1 MRHRLALI
9 VLPVLA
15 LLALPA
21 APAFAAAPA
30 NDAFASPITL
40 TSEAPA
46 LAGDNLRATSE
57 PSEVESFDYAKFDDC
72 ATFTSALECGNSV
85 WYAFTAPTTANY
97 IAETCDKGTEVDTVL
112 YAYTGA
118 ALGALTEVARNDDS
132 CDGGYGG
139 NGSRITI
146 AATAGTTYR
155 LQVVGYNAAQ
165 GTFSLRAHPSASP
178 PAPPAVDTRITRY
191 QSVVSDAPGN
201 NQDGTHSGS
210 RRTAT
215 FAFYSSA
222 PGATFECSL
231 DAGAYVPCSSPA
243 AYDDLAVD
251 GVERAFRVRS
261 IQGTTDPTPSV
272 QRFTLDEAAP
282 ETSILTGPA
291 EGATVPNAVVFTR
304 ATTERTTDFLNR
316 CTLDGIGPYA
326 CNSTSQDLTGLCD
339 RSHSFGIQAMDE
351 AGNLDATPATRAFSI
366 TGGGACADPQ
376 IALDAAGTTPT
387 GVDISAQVTTGGVPL
402 QATLRYG
409 TTTAYGETVRRPV
422 DAASP
427 SVGFGTVDGLVPDT
441 TYHYEVTVANGAG
454 VSASTG
460 DQTFTTA
467 TLPGGETVPDVTVG
481 TPVIAGRHAARIPI
495 TLNGGTTAGGIEVRV
510 LIADTS
516 PVTGT
521 SGVVSLDGDLSPSV
535 LPATTPVDALDLRPG
550 TTYHYRVLVRAK
562 HSSLSDERTFTTAA
576 TPPAPAPAPTPPAGA
591 GTPTPPAATPF
602 KLKKGNVAVGKVT
615 RSAKRITVKVTRVPK
630 GTKLTLKVK
639 GSRLLA
645 KAKATA
651 SASGKATFK
660 VKLGAKARKALKS
673 KRLKRVTFTVTAT
686 PPGGKPSSVTVT
698 KRL

>member
-1 MRHRLALI
+1 MRHRLAL
-9 VLPVLA
+9 VVVPVLA

-21 APAFAAAPA
+21 APAVAAAPP
-30 NDAFASPITL
+30 NDAFASPATL

-57 PSEVESFDYAKFDDC
+57 PSETESSGYAKLDDC
-72 ATFTSALECGNSV
+72 ATFTSAPDCGNTV
-85 WYAFTAPTTANY
+85 WYAFTAPATTNY
-97 IAETCDKGTEVDTVL
+97 TVETCDKGTEVDTVL

-118 ALGALTEVARNDDS
+118 ALGALAEIAKNDDD

-155 LQVVGYNAAQ
+155 LQIAGYNAAQ
-165 GTFSLRAHPSASP
+165 GTFYLRAYPSASP

-201 NQDGTHSGS
+201 NEDGTHSGS

-222 PGATFECSL
+222 PAATFECSL
-231 DAGAYVPCSSPA
+231 DAGAYAPCSSPA

-251 GVERAFRVRS
+251 GVERTFRVRS

-272 QRFTLDEAAP
+272 QRFTLDETGP
-282 ETSILTGPA
+282 ETGILTGPA

-304 ATTERTTDFLNR
+304 STTERTPDFLNR
-316 CTLDGIGPYA
+316 CTLDGIGPYE
-326 CNSTSQDLTGLCD
+326 CNGTSEDLSGLCD

-351 AGNLDATPATRAFSI
+351 AGNLDATPATRAFTI
-366 TGGGACADPQ
+366 TGGGACAAPQ
-376 IALDAAGTTPT
+376 VAPDSVSIGPT
-387 GVDISAQVTTGGVPL
+387 SVNVNVQVTTGGVPL

-409 TTTAYGETVRRPV
+409 TTTAYGETFRKQV

-427 SVGFGTVDGLVPDT
+427 SVGFGDVNGLVPDT

-454 VSASTG
+454 ATASTG
-460 DQTFTTA
+460 DQTFTT
-467 TLPGGETVPDVTVG
+467 TSLPGGETVPDVTVG
-481 TPVIAGRHAARIPI
+481 TPVVAGRHAARIPI
-495 TLNGGTTAGGIEVRV
+495 TVNGGTTSGGVQVRV

-521 SGVVSLDGDLSPSV
+521 SGVVSLDGDRSPST
-535 LPATTPVDALDLRPG
+535 LPATTPVEALDLRPG
-550 TTYHYRVLVRAK
+550 TTYRYRVLVLAK
-562 HSSLSDERTFTTAA
+562 HSSISEERTFTTAA
-576 TPPAPAPAPTPPAGA
+576 TPAAPAPAAGA
-591 GTPTPPAATPF
+591 VPPPPAAPVAKPF
-602 KLKKGNVAVGKVT
+602 KLKKGNIAVGKVS
-615 RSAKRITVKVTRVPK
+615 RSAKRFTVKVTGVPK
-630 GTKLTLKVK
+630 RTKLTLKVK
-639 GSRLLA
+639 GSRSLA
-645 KAKATA
+645 SAKATA
-651 SASGKATFK
+651 SAAGKATFK

-673 KRLKRVTFTVTAT
+673 KRLKRLTFTVTAT
-686 PPGGKPSSVTVT
+686 PPGGKRSSVTVT